1 MKTWHKHTLQ
11 TSVTTQKTD
20 ITKSKALL
28 QVLGCFLHFFY
39 RRHAVKDQVL
49 GAFSGSHFYSFKFL
63 KCSILEKQT
72 FQSLFISISGSDS
85 LVLTHYLVLLSECH
99 NLLKTHTKPNM
110 WAWKKSL
117 CCPTQNITN
126 NVRLIMLM
134 TWNIHK
140 MFYIKGNNV
149 SYSAG
154 QHHIL
159 VSIIFPLSSYFYLN
173 SKHLNSSC
181 FSARSMSTKY
191 QTVSIVCLSLK
202 CSEEK
207 EKKMN

>member
-1 MKTWHKHTLQ
+1 MTQ
-11 TSVTTQKTD
+11 THATNFSNN
-20 ITKSKALL
+20 SKNRYNKE
-28 QVLGCFLHFFY
+28 QSTPPGFGVFFT
-39 RRHAVKDQVL
+39 VKDQVL

-85 LVLTHYLVLLSECH
+85 LVTHYLVLLSECH
-99 NLLKTHTKPNM
+99 NLLKNPHKAKHVGMKKITLLSHTKYHKQP
-110 WAWKKSL
+110 
-117 CCPTQNITN
+117 TN
-126 NVRLIMLM
+126 NVRLMMLM

-159 VSIIFPLSSYFYLN
+159 VSIIFPWAHISISIQNTLIPAVFQLEVCPQNTKQYL
-173 SKHLNSSC
+173 
-181 FSARSMSTKY
+181 
-191 QTVSIVCLSLK
+191 
-202 CSEEK
+202 
-207 EKKMN
+207 

>member
-1 MKTWHKHTLQ
+1 MTQ
-11 TSVTTQKTD
+11 THATNFSNN
-20 ITKSKALL
+20 SKNIYNKEQSTPPGFGVVFTFLL
-28 QVLGCFLHFFY
+28 PQ
-39 RRHAVKDQVL
+39 AVKDQVL

-85 LVLTHYLVLLSECH
+85 LVLTHYLVSGCH

-126 NVRLIMLM
+126 NVRLMMLM
-134 TWNIHK
+134 TWNIPK
-140 MFYIKGNNV
+140 MFHIKGNNV

-159 VSIIFPLSSYFYLN
+159 VSIIFLPSSYFYFN

-181 FSARSMSTKY
+181 FSARSMSTKH
-191 QTVSIVCLSLK
+191 QTVSILSVYP
-202 CSEEK
+202 
-207 EKKMN
+207 